1 MNSSMSNIENIF
13 LKIGSIDRRWI
24 FIIIAVVVIIPL
36 LVPIGLPIRATD
48 TSKSVY
54 DAVEAL
60 PQGSNVLL
68 SIEYSP
74 STKPENHPM
83 AISILRHLFRNDHK
97 VYVTCLW
104 PDGQFMA
111 QDALNQVA
119 EGEFSKTYGEDY
131 VLLGYR
137 PGAEAVVKGI
147 VSNIRKLYSVDSK
160 QTKIDEIPMMD
171 GITKFK
177 DFAFLFS
184 VSSGYP
190 GTIEWVQYA
199 ADPTGV
205 PMSSGVTSIQVNEV
219 MPYVQSGQMV
229 GLLAGMPGAAEYES
243 LVGQKGSATS
253 GMDAQSIAHLV
264 IVLFIVLGNTAY
276 FIERKRSKKY

>member
-1 MNSSMSNIENIF
+1 MRRLEDTF

-24 FIIIAVVVIIPL
+24 FIIIALVVVIPL
-36 LVPIGLPIRATD
+36 LVPIGMPIRATD
-48 TSKSVY
+48 TSKEVY
-54 DAVEAL
+54 DAIEDL
-60 PQGSNVLL
+60 PKGSKFLL
-68 SIEYSP
+68 SLEYSP

-97 VYVTCLW
+97 VYITCLW

-111 QDALNQVA
+111 QDALKQVA
-119 EGEFSKTYGEDY
+119 EGEFNKVYGQDY

-147 VSNIRKLYSVDSK
+147 VSNIRKLYSVDAN
-160 QTKIDEIPMMD
+160 QTKIDEIPMMN

-243 LVGQKGSATS
+243 LIGEKGSATS

>member
-1 MNSSMSNIENIF
+1 MRRLEDTF

-24 FIIIAVVVIIPL
+24 FIIIALVVVIPL
-36 LVPIGLPIRATD
+36 LVPIGMPIRATD
-48 TSKSVY
+48 TSKEVY
-54 DAVEAL
+54 DAIEDL
-60 PQGSNVLL
+60 PKGSKFLL
-68 SIEYSP
+68 SLEYSP

-97 VYVTCLW
+97 VYITCLW

-111 QDALNQVA
+111 QDALKQVA
-119 EGEFSKTYGEDY
+119 EGEFNKVYGQDY

-147 VSNIRKLYSVDSK
+147 VSNIRKLYSVDAN
-160 QTKIDEIPMMD
+160 QTKIDEIPMMN

-177 DFAFLFS
+177 DFAFVFS

-243 LVGQKGSATS
+243 LVGEKGSATS

>member
-1 MNSSMSNIENIF
+1 MSKIEQLFI
-13 LKIGSIDRRWI
+13 KIGSIDRRWI
-24 FIIIAVVVIIPL
+24 FIIIALVVIIPL
-36 LVPIGLPIRATD
+36 LVPIGMPIRPTD
-48 TSKSVY
+48 TSKAVY
-54 DAVEAL
+54 DAIEGLQV
-60 PQGSNVLL
+60 GSKVLV
-68 SIEYSP
+68 SFEYSP

-83 AISILRHLFRNDHK
+83 AISILRHLFKNGHK

-111 QDALNQVA
+111 QDALSQVA
-119 EGEFSKTYGEDY
+119 ETEFNKIYGQDY

-147 VSNIRKLYSVDSK
+147 VSNIRKLYSVDTK

-171 GITKFK
+171 GINEFK

-184 VSSGYP
+184 ISSGYP

-199 ADPTGV
+199 SDPTGV

-219 MPYVQSGQMV
+219 MPYVQSGQMI
-229 GLLAGMPGAAEYES
+229 GLLAGMPGAAEYEA
-243 LVGQKGSATS
+243 LIGEKGSAIS

-264 IVLFIVLGNTAY
+264 IVLFIVLGNTAF

>member
-1 MNSSMSNIENIF
+1 MKILIDLI
-13 LKIGSIDRRWI
+13 LKLGKVDRRWI
-24 FIIIAVVVIIPL
+24 FLIIGAVVIIPL
-36 LVPIGLPIRATD
+36 FFPLGLPIRATA
-48 TSKSVY
+48 TTQQAY
-54 DAVEAL
+54 DAIDQL
-60 PQGSNVLL
+60 PKGSKILL
-68 SIEYSP
+68 SCEYGP
-74 STKPENHPM
+74 STKPEIHPM
-83 AISILRHLFRNDHK
+83 VMAVLRHLFKNEHK

-111 QDALNQVA
+111 QDALSQVA
-119 EGEFSKTYGEDY
+119 EGEFGKTYGEDY

-243 LVGQKGSATS
+243 LVGEKGSATS